1 MPTAPASTADE
12 VADGIRSLVD
22 RMVEAKITKEMSHRG
37 QEIAA
42 LLAERGTEVG
52 ERIEDAWRDSAPERR
67 KAAKELARAS
77 RDAAKW
83 SQQTWRKSV
92 RPTLREMWSRRA
104 LAIGAAG
111 AAVPAGKELV
121 DQAAVRLGVKRREE
135 RHWAAFFLGLLVG
148 AAAGAIV
155 AMLATPKPGR
165 EMRREL
171 SARAGEIGEELA
183 TRAREEWVPLFQR
196 DQVPAAVDPT
206 EAIGGE
212 FPAEPEPFVQD
223 AEGPGESGIA
233 TEIDDVPEASATES
247 SATDSS
253 ATDEGSVDAGTSDER
268 AAEETAEA
276 INEAFESDTAER
288 ERYP

>member
-1 MPTAPASTADE
+1 MPTGATSTADE

-22 RMVEAKITKEMSHRG
+22 RVVEAKVTKEMSHRG

-52 ERIEDAWRDSAPERR
+52 ERVEEAWRESAPARR
-67 KAAKELARAS
+67 KAAKQMARAS

-83 SQQTWRKSV
+83 SERNWRKSI
-92 RPTLREMWSRRA
+92 RPALRDMWNRRT

-121 DQAAVRLGVKRREE
+121 DQAAARLGVKRREE

-155 AMLATPKPGR
+155 ALLATPKPGR

-171 SARAGEIGEELA
+171 SAKAGEIGEELA

-196 DQVPAAVDPT
+196 DQAPAAIEPADV
-206 EAIGGE
+206 AGGE
-212 FPAEPEPFVQD
+212 IAAEPEPFGTAAGSVD
-223 AEGPGESGIA
+223 EAPGIA
-233 TEIDDVPEASATES
+233 AEIEGAPEASPTEAS
-247 SATDSS
+247 PTEA
-253 ATDEGSVDAGTSDER
+253 GPIDAETSDER

>member
-1 MPTAPASTADE
+1 MPTGPASTADE

-22 RMVEAKITKEMSHRG
+22 RMVEAKVTKEMSHRG

-52 ERIEDAWRDSAPERR
+52 ERVEDAWRESAPARR
-67 KAAKELARAS
+67 RAAKQVARAS

-83 SQQTWRKSV
+83 SETNWRTSI
-92 RPTLREMWSRRA
+92 RPALREMWSRRT

-121 DQAAVRLGVKRREE
+121 DQAAARLGVKRREE
-135 RHWAAFFLGLLVG
+135 RHWAAFFLGLLIG

-155 AMLATPKPGR
+155 ALLATPKPGR

-183 TRAREEWVPLFQR
+183 TRAKEEWVPLFQR
-196 DQVPAAVDPT
+196 DQVQPT
-206 EAIGGE
+206 IEPSDTAGGRI
-212 FPAEPEPFVQD
+212 PAEPESYVAD
-223 AEGPGESGIA
+223 AEGAAEASGIA
-233 TEIDDVPEASATES
+233 AEIEDAPEES
-247 SATDSS
+247 PA
-253 ATDEGSVDAGTSDER
+253 EVGPVDAETSDER

-276 INEAFESDTAER
+276 INEAFEPDTAER

>member
-1 MPTAPASTADE
+1 MPTGATSTADE

-22 RMVEAKITKEMSHRG
+22 RMVEAKVTKEMSHRG

-42 LLAERGTEVG
+42 LLAERGADVG
-52 ERIEDAWRDSAPERR
+52 ERVEDAWRESAPARR
-67 KAAKELARAS
+67 KAAKQLARAS

-83 SQQTWRKSV
+83 SERNWRKSV
-92 RPTLREMWSRRA
+92 RPALREIWNRRT

-121 DQAAVRLGVKRREE
+121 DQAAVRLGVKREE

-155 AMLATPKPGR
+155 ALLATPKPGR
-165 EMRREL
+165 EMRRDL
-171 SARAGEIGEELA
+171 SAKAGEIGEELA

-196 DQVPAAVDPT
+196 DQAPAAIEPT
-206 EAIGGE
+206 DVVGGE
-212 FPAEPEPFVQD
+212 IAAEPEPFGTAAGSVD
-223 AEGPGESGIA
+223 EPSGIA
-233 TEIDDVPEASATES
+233 AEIEGAPEASATE
-247 SATDSS
+247 T
-253 ATDEGSVDAGTSDER
+253 GPIDAETSDER

>member
-1 MPTAPASTADE
+1 MPTGPASTADE

-22 RMVEAKITKEMSHRG
+22 RMVEAKVTKEMSHRG

-42 LLAERGTEVG
+42 LLAERGAEAG
-52 ERIEDAWRDSAPERR
+52 ERVEDAWRESAPARR
-67 KAAKELARAS
+67 KAAKQLARAS

-83 SQQTWRKSV
+83 SEKNWRKSI
-92 RPTLREMWSRRA
+92 RPALREMWNRRT

-155 AMLATPKPGR
+155 ALLATPKPGR

-196 DQVPAAVDPT
+196 DQAPAAIEPADVV
-206 EAIGGE
+206 GGE
-212 FPAEPEPFVQD
+212 IAAEPEPYVAGD
-223 AEGPGESGIA
+223 ASAGEASGIA
-233 TEIDDVPEASATES
+233 AEIEDVPEASAGE
-247 SATDSS
+247 A
-253 ATDEGSVDAGTSDER
+253 GPIDAETSDER

-276 INEAFESDTAER
+276 INEAFEPDTAER